1 MSTKLGKLID
11 QAQRLRIKKDA
22 MVGVIDE
29 QIAAVKA
36 EIEAEMRA
44 DKLTSA
50 NGVDAR
56 ASFRT
61 VATADAVD
69 WSALYKFIEK
79 HRAYDLL
86 QKRLSVGAAR
96 ERIAAGEKVPGI
108 ELGERTEL
116 VIAALKKE

>member
-11 QAQRLRIKKDA
+11 QAQRLRAKRDT
-22 MVGVIDE
+22 MVGAIDE

-44 DKLTSA
+44 DKLTAA

-61 VATADAVD
+61 VATADVID
-69 WSALYKFIEK
+69 WGALYKFIEK
-79 HRAYDLL
+79 HRAYVLL
-86 QKRLSVGAAR
+86 QKRLSAGAAR

-108 ELGERTEL
+108 EMGERTEL
-116 VIAALKKE
+116 VIAALKKG

>member
-11 QAQRLRIKKDA
+11 QAQRLRAKRDT
-22 MVGVIDE
+22 MVGAIDE

-44 DKLTSA
+44 DKLTAA

-61 VATADAVD
+61 VATADVID
-69 WSALYKFIEK
+69 WGALYKFIEK

-86 QKRLSVGAAR
+86 QKRLSAGAAR

-108 ELGERTEL
+108 EMGERTEL
-116 VIAALKKE
+116 VIAALKKG